1 MNTGGGFHEG
11 RVGLEEK
18 DQHNGASR
26 KAAAWGRKGLRNKTP
41 GHKTNKGL
49 MPVTPTCQYH
59 GSIRRGLVSRETPGM
74 NELHPGQLTLQQPSD
89 RPFGISQKQKSGGC

>member
-11 RVGLEEK
+11 RVRLEEK
-18 DQHNGASR
+18 DQHNGASC

-49 MPVTPTCQYH
+49 MSLTLTCQYH
-59 GSIRRGLVSRETPGM
+59 GSIQTVNRGETPVI
-74 NELHPGQLTLQQPSD
+74 NELHPGQLLRSHS
-89 RPFGISQKQKSGGC
+89 R